1 MITNKMIQ
9 TIQVRCDETNKWINH
24 GPPWPDSSNSPLF
37 AECPKKS
44 VRVFIHLDG
53 HGYVFAPPSLV
64 VGRPAVHVSWWPAYD
79 PCGYSR
85 IRRKCLK
92 SVWQYQ
98 FVITEQ
104 AFTLHKASR
113 EKNIWMTMG
122 NTWIC
127 IYHGLLWQ
135 STCCMYNC
143 MPSSVTKLWPDM
155 PYYAIISQLIANK
168 GTVLFWSSYV

>member
-37 AECPKKS
+37 AEFPKKS

-104 AFTLHKASR
+104 ALTMHKASR
-113 EKNIWMTMG
+113 EKTKICEWRWATNEFVFTMVYYDKLHVVG
-122 NTWIC
+122 ITVRLHRSQNC
-127 IYHGLLWQ
+127 DP
-135 STCCMYNC
+135 TCHI
-143 MPSSVTKLWPDM
+143 T
-155 PYYAIISQLIANK
+155 QLFVN
-168 GTVLFWSSYV
+168 